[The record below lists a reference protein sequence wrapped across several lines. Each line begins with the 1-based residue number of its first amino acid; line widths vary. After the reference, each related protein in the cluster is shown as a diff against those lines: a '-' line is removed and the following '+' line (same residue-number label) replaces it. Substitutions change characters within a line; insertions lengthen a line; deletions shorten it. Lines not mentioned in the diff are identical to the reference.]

1 MENKV
6 LAVITPDTILQ
17 DDYIQA
23 VRNEGL
29 GDYLQPEEKADS
41 AEAPAFDI
49 GMGYLGNGLTVWN
62 RAVEENGD
70 YQNIAHISSEGEI
83 RYYVDGLPD
92 DVVSRI
98 EQAAAREQ
106 QKSVV
111 FCRL

>member
-23 VRNEGL
+23 VRSEGL

-70 YQNIAHISSEGEI
+70 YQTIAHISSEGEI
-83 RYYVDGLPD
+83 RYYVDGLP
-92 DVVSRI
+92 VM
-98 EQAAAREQ
+98 
-106 QKSVV
+106 
-111 FCRL
+111 

>member
-1 MENKV
+1 MGNAGDFYCRGFKKQAVQSYNGDIKKFYVTPRDLSPSYSFEEDMKNKV

-49 GMGYLGNGLTVWN
+49 
-62 RAVEENGD
+62 
-70 YQNIAHISSEGEI
+70 
-83 RYYVDGLPD
+83 
-92 DVVSRI
+92 VSRKRSYCL
-98 EQAAAREQ
+98 EQSR
-106 QKSVV
+106 
-111 FCRL
+111 

>member
-49 GMGYLGNGLTVWN
+49 GMG
-62 RAVEENGD
+62 
-70 YQNIAHISSEGEI
+70 
-83 RYYVDGLPD
+83 
-92 DVVSRI
+92 VSRKRPYRL
-98 EQAAAREQ
+98 EQSRRRKRRLSDDCSYQ
-106 QKSVV
+106 QRGRNPLLCGRSA
-111 FCRL
+111 